1 MPMGRGAFSA
11 LLTPELRRIY
21 EETGKER
28 PLEYP
33 MVFNVENM
41 DWNPQT
47 DRQISGLGTMPA
59 KNEGEQFSL
68 DERTLGGT
76 KSYEATPFGL
86 AVEVTWE
93 MWRDDLY
100 GPMREFAAGLA
111 RASRNR
117 QEVTAW
123 SVLNNA
129 FNAAF
134 TGFTAGEPLCSVAHT
149 GIDGVVRSNR
159 AAAAVDLS
167 VTGLQSALTR
177 FENLT
182 DERGLPMLL
191 QPSTVVCGP
200 ASKFVARNILGAYGA
215 VAAGAGTNDLNT
227 LIEDDL
233 SFMVSHYFT
242 DTDQWF
248 LIANK
253 QGHDLN
259 FLWRDR
265 PVFDSF
271 DDPWTKNAI
280 FTSYQRHT
288 SGFGSWRGVDG
299 DQGVAGGI

>member
-11 LLTPELRRIY
+11 LLTPELRSIY

-33 MVFNVENM
+33 VVFNVEEM

-59 KNEGEQFSL
+59 KNEGEQFAL

-76 KSYEATPFGL
+76 KTYEATPFGL

-100 GPMREFAAGLA
+100 GPMREFAAGLS

-134 TGFTAGEPLCSVAHT
+134 TGFTAGESLCSTAHT
-149 GIDGVVRSNR
+149 GIDGVVRANR
-159 AAAAVDLS
+159 PNPDLGLS
-167 VTGLQSALTR
+167 VAGLQASLTR

-191 QPSTVVCGP
+191 QPSTLLIGP
-200 ASKFVARNILGAYGA
+200 QNKFVARQILGSYGA
-215 VAAGAGTNDLNT
+215 AGNVNEINPLIEEDLNWA
-227 LIEDDL
+227 
-233 SFMVSHYFT
+233 VCHYFT
-242 DTDQWF
+242 DADQWF
-248 LIANK
+248 LCASK

-265 PVFDSF
+265 PVFGSF

-288 SGFGSWRGVDG
+288 SGFGAWRGVDG
-299 DQGVAGGI
+299 SSG